1 MSDWEMAM
9 VLGFREPSA
18 PLPAPI
24 YDRSR
29 PVPVTDAE
37 ARSWAKARA
46 KGMPWRE
53 LSAKFGRPIQ
63 TLRNHI
69 ERING
74 FGSLG

>member
-1 MSDWEMAM
+1 MTDWQMAM

-18 PLPAPI
+18 PVLAPI
-24 YDRSR
+24 YDRPR

-37 ARSWAKARA
+37 ARTWSRARA

-74 FGSLG
+74 FGSPG